1 MSSDEIEKVE
11 VEVHGER
18 FTLRCTA
25 GESDVYRRAARE
37 VNKAIGD
44 MQNLTGNK
52 LELNKILSLV
62 AVNFCHN
69 LIAKD
74 KEFENKLLAAKDQVK
89 TIINRIDAIGDDFS

>member
-1 MSSDEIEKVE
+1 
-11 VEVHGER
+11 
-18 FTLRCTA
+18 
-25 GESDVYRRAARE
+25 
-37 VNKAIGD
+37 

-62 AVNFCHN
+62 AVNFCHD